1 MMYSQGL
8 KRVIAA
14 RSVAVQMLLGS
25 TTRAVS
31 VGLVNQNVQAFSLV
45 NVESVSRVPI
55 SYDMQLLN
63 YQIITHLRFVERI
76 LL

>member
-25 TTRAVS
+25 TSRAVT
-31 VGLVNQNVQAFSLV
+31 VGLINQNQQAFSIV
-45 NVESVSRVPI
+45 NV
-55 SYDMQLLN
+55 
-63 YQIITHLRFVERI
+63 
-76 LL
+76 